1 MFQPKRVAETTSVVR
16 GTPPYLCRA
25 IQRSSPWANTAA
37 GVHEHQLSRPPR
49 SGGGGGGGGYGG
61 GGGGG
66 GFGGWADP
74 WTPVW
79 PRRRAPPSEVTEFS
93 SEPFL
98 LKPVLSRAAPMRQRD
113 RPNRWRRG
121 VRRWRWGRRVHN
133 KEKARFCVV
142 VVAPAKT
149 CYNVRH
155 RCTPEMPAPG
165 KRDPQYG
172 DKEIRGDQSI
182 WVVRSLDEGG
192 K

>member
-1 MFQPKRVAETTSVVR
+1 MPNASPGSLRIAVTS
-16 GTPPYLCRA
+16 PCFPF
-25 IQRSSPWANTAA
+25 RSTNI
-37 GVHEHQLSRPPR
+37 PR
-49 SGGGGGGGGYGG
+49 SMP
-61 GGGGG
+61 
-66 GFGGWADP
+66 WISTRDP
-74 WTPVW
+74 TGKTPAGNV
-79 PRRRAPPSEVTEFS
+79 SEVVTDQ
-93 SEPFL
+93 
-98 LKPVLSRAAPMRQRD
+98 V
-113 RPNRWRRG
+113 G
-121 VRRWRWGRRVHN
+121 N

-192 K
+192 KVANAASDQGC